1 MMMMM
6 MIDDINYF
14 TAVGEEG
21 ATLLSNVR
29 VRVDMDTDCMCKRR
43 DNDMTI
49 VTITYI
55 VTI

>member
-1 MMMMM
+1 MMMM